1 MLTWNVTYHC
11 KSGQREAFYQ
21 ALCQLGI
28 SDNSMS
34 EEGNLGY
41 NYYFAAEVPDDLL
54 LVESWTKPEL
64 QQAHCGTPI
73 FAQLQALKAQ
83 FCTGVEIEKFNSG
96 VDCNINN

>member
-11 KSGQREAFYQ
+11 RSGQREAFYQ

-28 SDNSMS
+28 RDNSMS

-41 NYYFAAEVPDDLL
+41 NYYFAAESLDDLL

-64 QQAHCGTPI
+64 QQAHCQTGI
-73 FAQLQALKAQ
+73 FARLQELKAQ
-83 FCTGVEIEKFNSG
+83 YCTGVEIAKFNF
-96 VDCNINN
+96 

>member
-11 KSGQREAFYQ
+11 RSGQREAFYK

-28 SDNSMS
+28 RDNSMS

-41 NYYFAAEVPDDLL
+41 NYYFAAESPDDLL

-64 QQAHCGTPI
+64 QQAHCQTGI
-73 FAQLQALKAQ
+73 FARLQELKTQ
-83 FCTGVEIEKFNSG
+83 YCTGVEIAKFNF
-96 VDCNINN
+96 